1 MTRRTKKIRRTKKTR
16 HTTRLTKKARR
27 TKKTRHT
34 IKTKKGGVGSSS
46 SNRRNLKAATRAAKK
61 IYERAKWCGDRT
73 KAELKQEYD
82 NIRFKPFNR
91 KKIKTL
97 EGCYKDIL
105 KKEEQEITQGLI
117 NEAKAK
123 RVNIEQLEEDPVY
136 KKSTSIKSPGRSQSM
151 KIASAEVAKGSIKK
165 VSTPRKRE
173 ARIKRTIKEHMER
186 ITNPPKRLTN
196 SNNEFNYLYGKQP
209 KERRISSGYDKLKRS
224 SIEDPISLRLKNPES
239 EKTRSSYLNL
249 SNESNSIDLDLD
261 LFKPAK

>member
-1 MTRRTKKIRRTKKTR
+1 MKTQKRKYKKNR
-16 HTTRLTKKARR
+16 HVR
-27 TKKTRHT
+27 
-34 IKTKKGGVGSSS
+34 KTKKGGVGSSS
-46 SNRRNLKAATRAAKK
+46 YKRNLKAATQAAKK
-61 IYERAKWCGDRT
+61 EYERAKWCGDRT
-73 KAELKQEYD
+73 KAELKKEYD
-82 NIRFKPFNR
+82 NIRFKAFNR

-105 KKEEQEITQGLI
+105 KKEEMELAQGLI

-151 KIASAEVAKGSIKK
+151 KIASAKGTKGSFEK
-165 VSTPRKRE
+165 VSPPKKRE
-173 ARIKRTIKEHMER
+173 ENLKAKLNKSMKEIENPQKRFTTEYGK
-186 ITNPPKRLTN
+186 
-196 SNNEFNYLYGKQP
+196 EFNYLYGKQP

-249 SNESNSIDLDLD
+249 STDSSIDLDP
-261 LFKPAK
+261 FEPAK